1 VERVLAQPRALG
13 SCINCTHAADGTHDT
28 QVAYLGDDVREL
40 AAAAVGGAVH
50 SEEHE
55 STHHK
60 SHRGKGRSL
69 AKSTKLKPRHVR
81 HAHH

>member
-1 VERVLAQPRALG
+1 MERVLAQPRALG

-50 SEEHE
+50 SE
-55 STHHK
+55 
-60 SHRGKGRSL
+60 
-69 AKSTKLKPRHVR
+69 
-81 HAHH
+81 